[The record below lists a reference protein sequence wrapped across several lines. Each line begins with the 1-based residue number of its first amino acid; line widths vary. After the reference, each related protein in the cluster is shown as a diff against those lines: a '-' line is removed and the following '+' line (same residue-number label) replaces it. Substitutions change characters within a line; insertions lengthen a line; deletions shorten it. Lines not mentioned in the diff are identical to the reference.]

1 MQEAAEKND
10 VFLKKCCD
18 EADADLL
25 EQEQE
30 NVKLLETIKQL
41 QGILQNLCCFGWKHE
56 FSLPL
61 VTLCLTYLI
70 FPCYRQILNY
80 NWYLPFSLHS

>member
-18 EADADLL
+18 DADADLL

-30 NVKLLETIKQL
+30 NAKLLETIKQL
-41 QGILQNLCCFGWKHE
+41 EMQGKPIFF
-56 FSLPL
+56 FSL
-61 VTLCLTYLI
+61 
-70 FPCYRQILNY
+70 
-80 NWYLPFSLHS
+80 